1 MEDNYL
7 NKVWS
12 NQNLMLE
19 SPVSLYRVPGG
30 AALDYLRP
38 AAPFDPQR
46 IVSPTPSQAS
56 SISNLL
62 APIKDARGPQKLTR
76 QFEETIGQGVLY
88 KRPEKKS
95 KTTPHVYGPGDSNRS
110 PLWPDERMNARFRT
124 ANDDPIW
131 IKGAALRTAARV
143 RLE

>member
-7 NKVWS
+7 NTVWS
-12 NQNLMLE
+12 NQNLMLK

-56 SISNLL
+56 SISILL

-76 QFEETIGQGVLY
+76 QFEETIG
-88 KRPEKKS
+88 
-95 KTTPHVYGPGDSNRS
+95 
-110 PLWPDERMNARFRT
+110 
-124 ANDDPIW
+124 
-131 IKGAALRTAARV
+131 
-143 RLE
+143 